1 MSQSNRWFKSLTQHV
16 EFALFMFCMQ
26 MTKILTPKQCEKLAN
41 RLGDIVYDVLK
52 IRRKIVEKNLE
63 GTFPEKSPEEIDS
76 LARKVYRR
84 QALNM
89 IEVLRIPLIK
99 GRDDAS
105 KLLDIDG
112 DEFLE
117 KTRYAGKGGVVV
129 SAHFGNWELLGL
141 CTGLLVAS
149 MHIVIKHQRNPL
161 IDRWITANR
170 IKHGNK
176 VVYQKNALRQGVQLL
191 SRGEVVTLLGDQK
204 DPSGSFVTD
213 FLGRSSAVFL
223 GPAFLA
229 LKTGSPMFLGM
240 CRRRENSRYIVEI
253 HEIKT
258 SDLSFSREDIQ
269 ELTRRYTKAIETY
282 IYRYPE
288 EWFWLHN
295 RWKIKV

>member
-1 MSQSNRWFKSLTQHV
+1 
-16 EFALFMFCMQ
+16 MQ
-26 MTKILTPKQCEKLAN
+26 ITKILTPRQRENLAN
-41 RLGDIVYDVLK
+41 HLGDIVYDVLK

-99 GRDDAS
+99 GKDDAS
-105 KLLDIDG
+105 KLLDVDG

-149 MHIVIKHQRNPL
+149 MHIVIKHQGNPL

-170 IKHGNK
+170 VRHGNN

-191 SRGEVVTLLGDQK
+191 SRGEVVTLLGDQT
-204 DPSGSFVTD
+204 DPTGSFVTD
-213 FLGRSSAVFL
+213 FLGRSSSVFL

-240 CRRRENSRYIVEI
+240 CRRHENSRYIVEVQ
-253 HEIKT
+253 EIKT

-269 ELTRRYTKAIETY
+269 ELTRRYTKAIEAY

-295 RWKIKV
+295 RWKITD